1 MHRFYLPPERC
12 RGSTLTLS
20 DEEAHHAAR
29 VLRVQSGERV
39 TVLDGAG
46 GEFFCE
52 VDDVTKREVAL
63 RVVERK
69 VHPAPPCQNTLHVA
83 IPKGKIIESI
93 IEKAT
98 ELGTHRIMPLLTE
111 RVTTRLDAGS
121 AADKGA
127 KWQHVAVEAIKQCGA
142 VWLPKVEPAVA
153 LKEYLARGEKCDLAL
168 VGALQGEA
176 HHPREFFREFET
188 QHGARPRSAA
198 IWIGPEGDFTPE
210 ELAAIQDAGAK
221 PITLGPLVLR
231 VETAAIY
238 CLSFLDY
245 ELRSGQGRRCK
256 V

>member
-1 MHRFYLPPERC
+1 MHRFHLPPERC
-12 RGSTLTLS
+12 RGSTLALS
-20 DEEAHHAAR
+20 DAEAHHAAR

-46 GEFFCE
+46 GEFLCE
-52 VDDVTKREVAL
+52 VGAVTKREVTL

-69 VHPAPPCQNTLHVA
+69 VQPKPPLQVTMLLA

-98 ELGTHRIMPLLTE
+98 ELGAHRIVPLLTE
-111 RVTTRLDAGS
+111 RVTTRLNEAS

-142 VWLPKVEPAVA
+142 AWLPKVEAPVT
-153 LKEYLARGEKCDLAL
+153 LQDYLTRGERFELAL

-176 HHPREFFREFET
+176 RHPREWLREHET
-188 QHGARPRSAA
+188 RHRSKPCDVAV
-198 IWIGPEGDFTPE
+198 WIGPEGDFTQE
-210 ELAAIQDAGAK
+210 ELAAIQNAGAK

-238 CLSFLDY
+238 CLSFLNY
-245 ELRSGQGRRCK
+245 ELRAVQHRAA
-256 V
+256 